1 MHLTWTLG
9 RFALGSNQPALGPVV
24 TSCGLAVA
32 PFRFG
37 GAPCRGRV
45 KAGETPLEEA
55 NAQAPRQQP
64 GCGALDEREVLA
76 SPVGVV
82 ELSQDRDLVE
92 RQSHAHPKWHAEAEL
107 VSVRA
112 GQDGGATSEK
122 RDREPG
128 KEVMHAESLPAWRVI
143 QAPHPASNPRRSAPA
158 FAYVVEHPTHAYRA
172 RKSQREPK
180 AGP

>member
-1 MHLTWTLG
+1 
-9 RFALGSNQPALGPVV
+9 
-24 TSCGLAVA
+24 
-32 PFRFG
+32 
-37 GAPCRGRV
+37 
-45 KAGETPLEEA
+45 
-55 NAQAPRQQP
+55 
-64 GCGALDEREVLA
+64 
-76 SPVGVV
+76 
-82 ELSQDRDLVE
+82 
-92 RQSHAHPKWHAEAEL
+92 KWHAEAEL

-158 FAYVVEHPTHAYRA
+158 FADVVEHPTHAYRA

-180 AGP
+180 AGPFCRRRCPVPPEGGLDESQGAHRV